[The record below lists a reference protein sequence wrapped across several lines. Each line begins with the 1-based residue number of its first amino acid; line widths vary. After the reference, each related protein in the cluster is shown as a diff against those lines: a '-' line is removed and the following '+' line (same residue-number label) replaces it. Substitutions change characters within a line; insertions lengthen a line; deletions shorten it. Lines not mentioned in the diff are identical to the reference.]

1 MNQLMSQ
8 DQVEKPDRLH
18 QIRDIIV
25 GPQLRELNRRLEK
38 IESDLLTLQEEMHH
52 RMDET
57 RNALSKELHIAVESL
72 TRKIGSL
79 SLATQQE
86 WTDLRQQ
93 FEQAEARLS
102 DRLKTLDREVDA
114 GTTSLRKEFSQTLA
128 KFREEMQNLRTQIHE
143 ELDRRLSVLEEAG
156 ISKDE
161 MAEILFELGMKLK
174 GAEFVSD
181 PTYSPIV

>member
-1 MNQLMSQ
+1 MNQLMSK

-38 IESDLLTLQEEMHH
+38 IESDLLVLQEEMHH

-57 RNALSKELHIAVESL
+57 RNALSKELRIAVESL
-72 TRKIGSL
+72 ARKIESL
-79 SLATQQE
+79 SLATRQE

-93 FEQAEARLS
+93 FEQTEARLS
-102 DRLKTLDREVDA
+102 NRLKILDKEIDT
-114 GTTSLRKEFSQTLA
+114 GTASLRREFSQTLD
-128 KFREEMQNLRTQIHE
+128 KFREEMQSLRIQIHE
-143 ELDRRLSVLEEAG
+143 ELDRRLSVLEETG

-161 MAEILFELGMKLK
+161 MAEILFELGMRLK

-181 PTYSPIV
+181 STYSPIV

>member
-1 MNQLMSQ
+1 MSQ
-8 DQVEKPDRLH
+8 PTNKVQVEKLDSLH

-38 IESDLLTLQEEMHH
+38 IESDLRTLQEEMHH
-52 RMDET
+52 RMNET
-57 RNALSKELHIAVESL
+57 RNALSKELRIAVESL
-72 TRKIGSL
+72 ARKIGSL

-93 FEQAEARLS
+93 FEQAETRLS
-102 DRLKTLDREVDA
+102 NRLRALDKEIEA
-114 GTTSLRKEFSQTLA
+114 GITSLQKEFSQTLD

-143 ELDRRLSVLEEAG
+143 ELDRRLSMLESVE

-161 MAEILFELGMKLK
+161 MAEILFELGMRLK
-174 GAEFVSD
+174 GIEFVSD